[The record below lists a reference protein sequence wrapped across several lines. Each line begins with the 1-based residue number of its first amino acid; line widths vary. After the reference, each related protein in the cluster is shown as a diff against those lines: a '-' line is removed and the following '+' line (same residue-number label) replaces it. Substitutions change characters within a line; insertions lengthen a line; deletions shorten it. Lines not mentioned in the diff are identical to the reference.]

1 MTNGL
6 LIAMVALLV
15 LIVILFGRALRGG
28 LISDIERA
36 IRRLGDAAAHHA
48 EVNAVLALTKSF
60 KDDPT
65 LAQKLA
71 GYSQQVFGAGLL
83 HKVNSLGND
92 LKKVQVQLSHQRDDA
107 ARHAAYPLL
116 LKSRQDAIKQL
127 ETLESHLL
135 VELEAANSAVQALG
149 RLRHVS

>member
-15 LIVILFGRALRGG
+15 LLVILFVRALRGG
-28 LISDIERA
+28 LVSDIERA

-48 EVNAVLALTKSF
+48 EVNAVLALTQSF
-60 KDDPT
+60 NDDPT
-65 LAQKLA
+65 LVQKLS
-71 GYSQQVFGAGLL
+71 GYSQQVFGAALL

-92 LKKVQVQLSHQRDDA
+92 LKKVQAQLSRQRDEA
-107 ARHAAYPLL
+107 AKHAAYPTL
-116 LKSRQDAIKQL
+116 LKPLQDAIAQL

-149 RLRHVS
+149 RLRSAS